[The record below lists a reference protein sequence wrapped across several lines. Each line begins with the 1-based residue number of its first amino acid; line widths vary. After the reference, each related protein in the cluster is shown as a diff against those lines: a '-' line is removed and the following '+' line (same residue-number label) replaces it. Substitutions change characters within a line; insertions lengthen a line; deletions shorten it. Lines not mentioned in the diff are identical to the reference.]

1 MSIIP
6 YLDTNGLTNVWSKID
21 TNFMRKNGAKEKVLI
36 TSGSIASADN
46 NSKNSAKKITISPTS
61 GSISSVNLCFC
72 GKNLLPNP
80 GTKTIS
86 GITWQYDSDGF
97 LTVNGKATGQVDYYF
112 IGTSD
117 TQNGY
122 EYFAPPG
129 EYTFHLE
136 KVSGNGSI
144 TFYCVASKNT
154 GQTSDGTKVQID
166 NSGDEAYTLT
176 AGVNCRIMLRVVS
189 GQSVSNLKLKVQVE
203 KGSFYTGYV
212 PPYRES
218 VSVNLNGNSIDSD
231 SKLIISEDNSVKLS
245 KSTGDI
251 DLSGSYDFS
260 KLQIPSFRVFNGVR
274 NSSDITSVEYYSLQ
288 LGDDILSNTELVK
301 YLNGIPSSVLGNEPI
316 TTSNLNTIIDYI
328 LSGGDSTKEYISA
341 VFSIPNQE
349 FDLPST
355 LNSGKVINLTS
366 VSSNGITVSSS
377 SISVPKKAYIHF
389 SGEIIFTAKNDT
401 AAVDVS
407 IHLYAKISSQYYR
420 LASADFVT
428 GFNNSKTA
436 TINSTIELPSDSNTI
451 TLVCYGGL
459 SGPNAAAVIN
469 GLQSDG
475 NISVSEV

>member
-6 YLDTNGLTNVWSKID
+6 YLDTTGLTNVWSKID
-21 TNFMRKNGAKEKVLI
+21 TNFMRKNGAEEKVLI

-80 GTKTIS
+80 GTKTV
-86 GITWQYDSDGF
+86 GGLTWQYDSDGF
-97 LTVNGKATGQVDYYF
+97 LTVNGKTTASVDYYF
-112 IGTSD
+112 IGASS
-117 TQNGY
+117 TQTGY

-129 EYTFHLE
+129 EYAFHLE
-136 KVSGNGSI
+136 KVSGNGNI
-144 TFYCVASKNT
+144 TFYCSASKNT

-166 NSGDEAYTLT
+166 NSGDETYTLP
-176 AGVNCRIMLRVVS
+176 AGVNCRIMLRVAS
-189 GQSVSNLKLKVQVE
+189 GQTVSNLKLKVQVE

-218 VSVNLNGNSIDSD
+218 VSVNLNGNTIDSN
-231 SKLIISEDNSVKLS
+231 SKLIISEDSSVKLS

-301 YLNGIPSSVLGNEPI
+301 YLNGVPSSVLGNEPI

-349 FDLPST
+349 FNLPSN
-355 LNSGKVINLTS
+355 LSSGKVINLTS

-377 SISVPKKAYIHF
+377 SISVPKKTFIHF
-389 SGEIIFTAKNDT
+389 SGKIIFTAKNAT
-401 AAVDVS
+401 TSVDVS
-407 IHLYAKISSQYYR
+407 IHLYAKIGSQYYY
-420 LASADFVT
+420 LAGADFIA
-428 GFNNSKTA
+428 GYNSSKTV
-436 TINSTIELPSDSNTI
+436 TMNSTIELPSDSNTI
-451 TLVCYGGL
+451 ALVCYGSLNG
-459 SGPNAAAVIN
+459 SGAAKVIN

>member
-21 TNFMRKNGAKEKVLI
+21 TNFMRKNGAEEKVLI

-61 GSISSVNLCFC
+61 GSISSINLCFC

-97 LTVNGKATGQVDYYF
+97 LTVNGRSTAQVDYYF

-117 TQNGY
+117 IQEGY

-129 EYTFHLE
+129 EYAFHLE

-144 TFYCVASKNT
+144 TFYFVASKNT

-166 NSGDEAYTLT
+166 NSGDETYTLP
-176 AGVNCRIMLRVVS
+176 AGVNCRIMLRVAS
-189 GQSVSNLKLKVQVE
+189 GQTVSNLKLKVQVE
-203 KGSFYTGYV
+203 KGSLYTGYV

-218 VSVNLNGNSIDSD
+218 VAVNLRGNTVDSD

-251 DLSGSYDFS
+251 DLSGNYDFS

-301 YLNGIPSSVLGNEPI
+301 YLNGIPSAVLGNEPI

-328 LSGGDSTKEYISA
+328 LSGGGSPTEYISA
-341 VFSIPNQE
+341 VFSIQNQE
-349 FDLPST
+349 FKLPNT
-355 LNSGKVINLTS
+355 ANSAQVINLTS

-377 SISVPKKAYIHF
+377 SISVPKKTHINI
-389 SGEIIFTAKNDT
+389 SGEIICKARNYTSS
-401 AAVDVS
+401 VDVS
-407 IHLYAKISSQYYR
+407 MIIIASINSQHYE
-420 LASADFVT
+420 LASADFNT
-428 GFNNSKTA
+428 TFYNSKTVS
-436 TINSTIELPSDSNTI
+436 INSTIELPSDANTI
-451 TLVCYGGL
+451 KLLCYGSLDGA
-459 SGPNAAAVIN
+459 NAAAVIN
-469 GLQSDG
+469 GIQSDG